1 MVIESKRVVVV
12 IDPRSVSGELGL
24 RVARNVLNE
33 GGHVRLLTFT
43 SGPLSRPFHRPDDS
57 PADAASLA
65 HGYLETVADRLG
77 TARVQRELID
87 GQRAVEH
94 IREHLVAWD
103 ATGLVLPATA
113 LGLLG
118 RGTNALLAASP
129 VPIAVMP
136 RLVTA
141 A

>member
-12 IDPRSVSGELGL
+12 VDPRSASGELGL
-24 RVARNVLNE
+24 RVARSVLGE
-33 GGHVRLLTFT
+33 GGHVRLLTFS
-43 SGPLSRPFHRPDDS
+43 SGPLSRPFHDM
-57 PADAASLA
+57 AGEAVVAAHS
-65 HGYLETVADRLG
+65 YLESVADRLG
-77 TARVQRELID
+77 TARVQRDLID
-87 GQRAVEH
+87 GQAAVDQIRDH
-94 IREHLVAWD
+94 ILEWD

-136 RLVTA
+136 RLITA